1 MLRRLKEYEMEDLLR
16 AFWHSRGFILASTL
30 ILGLLRAVAVFQQP
44 NLYQSS
50 ARILIETQSPR
61 VVQFQEVERA
71 SGLDR
76 FFLQT
81 EYKVIQSKAVMS
93 RVVEDLNL
101 ASFTPFSRAKD
112 PASMLTQM
120 VSVDAVR
127 GTKLVDISCTSTKP
141 ELAARIANA
150 VADAYLKINLERRRE
165 LTVGGGRW
173 LQDEVQKME
182 ERMRTSQL
190 KLLEFRETHSN
201 VDLGLENQNSV
212 LQRLQALNTALN
224 KTREDRLDAELKYR
238 EKHPTLQELLAKE
251 RELQLALFEQEQ
263 KILEQNR
270 LSIEVNTLLRET
282 KTSETIYNIL
292 LTRLKELS
300 VQEGIQSNNAMVV
313 DQAQVPAFPIGPA
326 RARQITF
333 FLIFGFMLGSTV
345 ALTREFLTETVRTR
359 QDFERLLEIPFLG
372 YIPLMAAEKGRGRG
386 GQPYLLR
393 LRHSKTGVAETLSS
407 IRTTL
412 EFILPS
418 APSHLL
424 LVTSAVPQEGKTTT
438 SANLAIALHELGRK
452 VLLVDTD
459 MRRPSLHRAFNL
471 SLEPGLSTYLQGT
484 ASEQELIQTPES
496 VEGLSVVSAGLTPAQ
511 PADLLSS
518 PQFRTLLE
526 GWSRQYQYVLIDSP
540 PVLVSADASVLA
552 TCVEGVIYV
561 LRANRT
567 HSELAMTAKQ
577 RLLDVGAKLVGG
589 VLNGARL
596 EMERGYRYYYSYR
609 YDRYREKTKRPPS
622 RGPREETTPISEETA
637 EGA

>member
-16 AFWHSRGFILASTL
+16 ALWYSRGLILASTL
-30 ILGLLRAVAVFQQP
+30 GLGLLRAVAVFQQP
-44 NLYQSS
+44 NLYQAA

-61 VVQFQEVERA
+61 VVQFQEVDRA

-81 EYKVIQSKAVMS
+81 EYKVIESKAVMS
-93 RVVEDLNL
+93 RVVEDLSL
-101 ASFTPFSRAKD
+101 SSFPPFSRVKD
-112 PASMLTQM
+112 PAALLTRM
-120 VSVDAVR
+120 VSVDPVR
-127 GTKLVDISCTSTKP
+127 GTKLVDISCVSTKSD
-141 ELAARIANA
+141 LSARIANA

-165 LTVGGGRW
+165 MTVGGARW

-182 ERMRTSQL
+182 ERMRTSQM
-190 KLLEFRETHSN
+190 KLLEFREGHGT

-212 LQRLQALNTALN
+212 LQRLTALNAALN

-238 EKHPTLQELLAKE
+238 EKHPALQELLAKE

-270 LSIEVNTLLRET
+270 LSIEFDTLMREA

-313 DQAQVPAFPIGPA
+313 DPAQVPPFPIGPA
-326 RARQITF
+326 RARQVTF
-333 FLIFGFMLGSTV
+333 FLTFGFVLGTV
-345 ALTREFLTETVRTR
+345 AALAREFLTETVRTR

-372 YIPLMAAEKGRGRG
+372 YIPLMPAEKGRGRG
-386 GQPYLLR
+386 GRPPLLR
-393 LRHSKTGVAETLSS
+393 LRHPKAGTAETLSS

-418 APSHLL
+418 APCHLL
-424 LVTSAVPQEGKTTT
+424 LITSAVPEEGKTTT

-452 VLLVDTD
+452 VLLVDAD
-459 MRRPSLHRAFNL
+459 MRRPSLHRGFNL
-471 SLEPGLSTYLQGT
+471 PLEPGLSTYLQGA

-496 VEGLSVVSAGLTPAQ
+496 VEGLSVVSAGLTPSQ
-511 PADLLSS
+511 PTDLLSS

-526 GWSRQYQYVLIDSP
+526 NWSKQYQYVLVDSP

-567 HSELAMTAKQ
+567 HSELAVTAKQ
-577 RLLDVGAKLVGG
+577 RLLDVGAKLIGG

-609 YDRYREKTKRPPS
+609 YDQYRKNTKRPAPP
-622 RGPREETTPISEETA
+622 GPREDTAPLSEETA

>member
-1 MLRRLKEYEMEDLLR
+1 MLRRLKEYEMEDILR
-16 AFWHSRGFILASTL
+16 AFWHSRGFVLASTL
-30 ILGLLRAVAVFQQP
+30 ILGLLKAVLVFQQP
-44 NLYQSS
+44 NLYQST
-50 ARILIETQSPR
+50 ARILVETQSPR

-71 SGLDR
+71 SSYDR

-81 EYKVIQSKAVMS
+81 EYKVIGSKAVMS
-93 RVVEDLNL
+93 RVIEELNL
-101 ASFTPFSRAKD
+101 ASFPPFSRVKD
-112 PASMLTQM
+112 PVPLLTGM
-120 VSVDAVR
+120 VSVDPVR
-127 GTKLVDISCTSTKP
+127 GTKLVDISCASTKP

-165 LTVGGGRW
+165 LTVGGAHW

-182 ERMRTSQL
+182 ERVRTAQL
-190 KLLEFRETHSN
+190 KLLEFREAHNT
-201 VDLGLENQNSV
+201 VDLGLENENSV
-212 LQRLQALNTALN
+212 LQRLQALNAALN

-238 EKHPTLQELLAKE
+238 EKHPALQELLSKE

-270 LSIEVNTLLRET
+270 LSIEVNTLLREA

-300 VQEGIQSNNAMVV
+300 VQEGIQSNNAIVV
-313 DQAQVPAFPIGPA
+313 DPAQIPLLPIGPA
-326 RARQITF
+326 RGRQISF
-333 FLIFGFMLGSTV
+333 FLIFGFVLGSTA
-345 ALTREFLTETVRTR
+345 ALLREFFTETVRTR

-372 YIPLMAAEKGRGRG
+372 YIPLLPVEKGRGGRT
-386 GQPYLLR
+386 PLLR
-393 LRHSKTGVAETLSS
+393 LRHPKAGSAETLSA

-424 LVTSAVPQEGKTTT
+424 LITSAVPEEGKTTT

-452 VLLVDTD
+452 VLLVDAD

-471 SLEPGLSTYLQGT
+471 SLEPGLSAYLQGA

-511 PADLLSS
+511 PTDLLSS

-526 GWSRQYQYVLIDSP
+526 SWSRQYQYVLVDSP

-567 HSELAMTAKQ
+567 HSELALTAKQ

-589 VLNGARL
+589 ILNGARL

-609 YDRYREKTKRPPS
+609 YDQYRKSTKRSPPP
-622 RGPREETTPISEETA
+622 GPREDTAPLSEETA